1 MAVKIRL
8 ARIGRTHAPVYRI
21 VAIDSQK
28 KRDGKFLENLGTY
41 NPLTKEIVQFHEDRI
56 AYWVSVGAIVVD
68 SVKKLQKIYNR
79 KKKQEVVAKA
89 AAPVKKAVAKKAPA
103 KATATK
109 EVVVE
114 KVEAKKA
121 APAKAPAAKKAPAK
135 TEAAAKPAVKKAAP
149 KKEAADKTEKAK

>member
-41 NPLTKEIVQFHEDRI
+41 NPLTKDLVQFHEDRI
-56 AYWVSVGAIVVD
+56 AHWVSVGAIVTD
-68 SVKKLQKIYNR
+68 SVKKLQKMYDR
-79 KKKQEVVAKA
+79 KKKQETVAKA
-89 AAPVKKAVAKKAPA
+89 AAKKEAAPVKKAPAKKAPA
-103 KATATK
+103 KKTATK

-121 APAKAPAAKKAPAK
+121 PAAKK
-135 TEAAAKPAVKKAAP
+135 EVAAKPAAKKVEKKAAP
-149 KKEAADKTEKAK
+149 KKEAAKKTEESK

>member
-28 KRDGKFLENLGTY
+28 KRDGQFLENLGTY
-41 NPLTKEIVQFHEDRI
+41 NPLTKEIIQFHEDRI
-56 AYWVSVGAIVVD
+56 AHWISVGAIVVD
-68 SVKKLQKIYNR
+68 SVKKLQKIYAR
-79 KKKQEVVAKA
+79 KKKQDAVVK

-103 KATATK
+103 KKAATK

-121 APAKAPAAKKAPAK
+121 APAKAVVKKEAPAKTAAKPAAKK
-135 TEAAAKPAVKKAAP
+135 EAAA
-149 KKEAADKTEKAK
+149 KTEKAK